1 MRRQVVL
8 AALTLLVISAS
19 SAFAGR
25 IFGDIKQDGKPIAEG
40 LRLTITAP
48 VPEPA
53 KGETAAPEA
62 KPEAKGET
70 PKPKPAAVADTT
82 ATDKFG
88 SYKVTV
94 KDEGKCTL
102 TLVVDKQPVSL
113 EVFSYKTATR
123 YDLILEK
130 KDGKLT
136 LRRK

>member
-1 MRRQVVL
+1 MQRQQVIVVALAVLVL
-8 AALTLLVISAS
+8 AAP

-25 IFGDIKQDGKPIAEG
+25 IFGDIKQDGKPVAEG
-40 LRLTITAP
+40 LLITVTPA

-53 KGETAAPEA
+53 KGEEGKAEA
-62 KPEAKGET
+62 
-70 PKPKPAAVADTT
+70 PKPKPAPPDTT
-82 ATDKFG
+82 TTDKFG
-88 SYKVTV
+88 SYKLNV

-113 EVFSYKTATR
+113 DVFSYKAATR

-130 KDGKLT
+130 KDGKLS